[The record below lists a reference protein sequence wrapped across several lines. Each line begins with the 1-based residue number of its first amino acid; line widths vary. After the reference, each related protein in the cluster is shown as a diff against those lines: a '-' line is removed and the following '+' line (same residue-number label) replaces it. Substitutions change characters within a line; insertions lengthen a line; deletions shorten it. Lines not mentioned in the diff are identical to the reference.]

1 MQHLTGFERLLRDR
15 KSVHDRLTSAAR
27 FEYMPEPHQ
36 FRTTRWTQV
45 IAARGASP
53 EGRQALRDL
62 CETYYEPVALFIQRS
77 RPAGL
82 DEARDLTHEFFT
94 LLLEGQRLDQADQS
108 RGRFRSYLLG
118 AVKHFL
124 ADRRDREQ
132 AQKRG
137 GDRVIQSLSED
148 PGAIAAHTASLPP
161 DAYFD
166 RQWGLTVV
174 QQAITVLKQEAEAA
188 GELSRFAALQPWL
201 VTPSG
206 HDTALATAQSLGLS
220 EGAFKVVIHRLR
232 KRFRQ
237 VVLERVSATVDDP
250 SEVQLELNYLIEVL
264 GERSSAT
271 PPDP

>member
-1 MQHLTGFERLLRDR
+1 MQNLAGVERLLRGR
-15 KSVHDRLTSAAR
+15 ESIHDRLTSAAR
-27 FEYMPEPHQ
+27 CELMTEPHQ

-82 DEARDLTHEFFT
+82 EESRDLTHEFFT

-124 ADRRDREQ
+124 ADQRDRDQ
-132 AQKRG
+132 AYKRG
-137 GDRVIQSLSED
+137 GDRVIQSLMSATDRGASID
-148 PGAIAAHTASLPP
+148 PIGTAGLPP

-166 RQWGLTVV
+166 RQWGLTIVE
-174 QQAITVLKQEAEAA
+174 QAISTLRAEATA
-188 GELSRFAALQPWL
+188 ASELARFEVLQPWL

-206 HDTALATAQSLGLS
+206 HDTAQLTARSLDMS
-220 EGAFKVVIHRLR
+220 DGAFKVAVHRLR

-237 VVLERVSATVDDP
+237 VVLDRVAATVDEP
-250 SEVQLELNYLIEVL
+250 SEVAGELDYLIQAITSV
-264 GERSSAT
+264 ERR
-271 PPDP
+271 

>member
-1 MQHLTGFERLLRDR
+1 M
-15 KSVHDRLTSAAR
+15 A
-27 FEYMPEPHQ
+27 EPHQ

-124 ADRRDREQ
+124 SDRRDRVQ

-137 GDRVIQSLSED
+137 GGVVIQSLSPASDGVSSFD
-148 PGAIAAHTASLPP
+148 PIGAAGLPP

-174 QQAITVLKQEAEAA
+174 QQAMDLLRREAEAA
-188 GELSRFAALQPWL
+188 GELARFEALQPWL

-206 HDTALATAQSLGLS
+206 HDTALAAARSLGLS
-220 EGAFKVVIHRLR
+220 ERAFKVAVHRLR

-250 SEVQLELNYLIEVL
+250 GDVQQELNYLIEVL
-264 GERSSAT
+264 GEQGA
-271 PPDP
+271 